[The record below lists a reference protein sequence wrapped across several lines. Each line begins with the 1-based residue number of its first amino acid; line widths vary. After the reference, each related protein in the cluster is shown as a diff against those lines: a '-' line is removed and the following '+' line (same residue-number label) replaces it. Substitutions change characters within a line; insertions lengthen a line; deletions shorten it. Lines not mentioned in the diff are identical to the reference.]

1 MTGYRKPAS
10 TPWHAS
16 SACLARFVS
25 DLIAEELRR
34 LRPGRGAAPSQPWS
48 EDLFLDER
56 GLGLDSL
63 ELLTVAATL
72 TEALHL
78 HESGIEDQL
87 LAQRRWGE
95 WLQTVEHG
103 LRMFDSVL
111 TFRTSGSTGVPKPC
125 SHLLALLH
133 QEIDHLETVFA
144 GTERVLT
151 AVPSHHIYGFLFAIL
166 LPTRL
171 KCTEVIDVRR
181 TTPQVLQQLL
191 RSGDL
196 LVSHPAHWAVFAR
209 HADLFPS
216 GVVGVTSGAP
226 CAPELAETLAAA
238 GMRRFVQV
246 YGSTETGGVGWR
258 DGSGDPYELMP
269 FWSRD
274 SAAEGNLR
282 RTVPDGS
289 TQAYPLK
296 DVLEWQTSRT
306 FFIRGRLDDAVQVGG
321 INVFPA
327 RVRQTL
333 LDHPQVADAAVR
345 LMNPIEGSRLKA
357 FVVPTADASWPALRA
372 ELERWVQSRLA
383 AEERPRS
390 FTAGSRLPMSD
401 RSKLIDWPA
410 ASSLTAG
417 S

>member
-34 LRPGRGAAPSQPWS
+34 LRPGHGAAPSQPWS

-151 AVPSHHIYGFLFAIL
+151 AVPSHHIYGFLFTIL
-166 LPTRL
+166 LSVRL

-181 TTPQVLQQLL
+181 ATPQMLLQLL
-191 RSGDL
+191 RRGDL
-196 LVSHPAHWAVFAR
+196 LVSHPAHWAVLAQHVNVFPAR
-209 HADLFPS
+209 
-216 GVVGVTSGAP
+216 VVGVTSGAP
-226 CAPELAETLAAA
+226 CAPELAQALATA
-238 GMRRFVQV
+238 GIRRLVQV

-258 DGSGDPYELMP
+258 RCADDSYELMP

-274 SAAEGNLR
+274 SDAEGKIR
-282 RTVPDGS
+282 RTLPDGS
-289 TQAYPLK
+289 TQSYPLQ
-296 DVLEWQTSRT
+296 DALEWQTGRK
-306 FFIRGRLDDAVQVGG
+306 FLVRGRLDDAVQVGG

-345 LMNPIEGSRLKA
+345 LMNPLVGSRLKA
-357 FVVPTADASWPALRA
+357 FVVPTADASWPVLRA

-401 RSKLIDWPA
+401 RSKLIDWPD
-410 ASSLTAG
+410 TVE
-417 S
+417 